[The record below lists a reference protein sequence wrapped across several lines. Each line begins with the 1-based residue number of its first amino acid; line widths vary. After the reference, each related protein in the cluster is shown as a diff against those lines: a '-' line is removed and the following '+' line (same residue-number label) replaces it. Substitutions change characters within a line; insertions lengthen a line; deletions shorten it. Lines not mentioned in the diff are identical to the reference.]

1 MRNQWLI
8 RTPRKSFFVS
18 ASTPEEKRAWIDHI
32 ENCRSSLLQDGSCQ
46 PHTSFASSWI
56 PNQAAFKCM
65 RCLNKFTTTK
75 RRHHC
80 RKCGFLVC
88 NSCSK
93 QRAVIDHIHP
103 TKKLRVC
110 MRCHSEDKTSRVRGD
125 SAGKSSS
132 EEEDV
137 AALSDE
143 GERGEEI
150 QDYTQS
156 SWLDTREGT
165 WGHTGIY
172 SYPRPMH
179 LRP

>member
-18 ASTPEEKRAWIDHI
+18 APSYEEKQAWIEHI
-32 ENCRSSLLQDGSCQ
+32 QDCRTNLLQGSNRQ
-46 PHTSFASSWI
+46 PGSTFAVSWI
-56 PNQAAFKCM
+56 PDRAAFKCM
-65 RCLNKFTTTK
+65 RCFNKFSTTK

-93 QRAVIDHIHP
+93 HRVVIDHIHP

-110 MRCHSEDKTSRVRGD
+110 NSCHTRSLENSI
-125 SAGKSSS
+125 GKNNS

-137 AALSDE
+137 AASSDE
-143 GERGEEI
+143 DEEEEMT
-150 QDYTQS
+150 QCYTQS
-156 SWLDTREGT
+156 SWLDTRMGT
-165 WGHTGIY
+165 WGHTSTY
-172 SYPRPMH
+172 VSPRPMH
-179 LRP
+179 LRPYST